1 MQSLLDAMVLS
12 QYKEAFAREQ
22 ISGDILV
29 DLEDKEHI
37 LKNDLGMTTE
47 LHRLRLMKVI
57 RGEHSAQTYLQQSFT
72 AST

>member
-1 MQSLLDAMVLS
+1 MVLS

-47 LHRLRLMKVI
+47 LHRMRLMKVI
-57 RGEHSAQTYLQQSFT
+57 RGERSAQTYLQQSFT
-72 AST
+72 TNT

>member
-37 LKNDLGMTTE
+37 LKDDLGMTTE
-47 LHRLRLMKVI
+47 LHRMRLMKVI
-57 RGEHSAQTYLQQSFT
+57 RGERSAQTYLQQSFT